1 MLLWNL
7 VLGMLTM
14 VVCLLLQLTWLIL
27 ALRYYQQNYYR
38 LESTLARHSIILMS
52 IVLLILVTGIL
63 GQIAAWALMF
73 VWVQEFSR
81 FSTAFYHSAV
91 NFGSLGYG
99 DIVMSERYRLLGA
112 LEAINGVLM
121 IGVATAALMTVFKDA
136 LQKSNAHRGGGTP
149 PV

>member
-1 MLLWNL
+1 MLIWNL
-7 VLGMLTM
+7 ALGMLTM

-27 ALRYYQQNYYR
+27 AFGYYKRNYHR
-38 LESTLARHSIILMS
+38 LESTLARHSIILITM
-52 IVLLILVTGIL
+52 VLLILVTGIL
-63 GQIAAWALMF
+63 GQIAAWALLF
-73 VWVQEFSR
+73 VWLQEFSQ
-81 FSTAFYHSAV
+81 FSAAFYHSAV

-136 LQKSNAHRGGGTP
+136 MQKTRVHGGKGGMP
-149 PV
+149 